1 MRTPATVV
9 PAFRDDLAVKRY
21 GDKIVVEDALRRL
34 RVPIDGLTLS
44 VIQALADGPQAPET
58 LTQALSAPRTELWRR
73 VALLNAHGLLETP
86 RAAAQ
91 CALHAHA
98 EEAAPWPKDQLGEA
112 PLHFPGGLQH
122 GCVACGACCHG
133 TDVGP
138 LKPDDIA
145 KVQEI
150 DWSPHLPGDVDREDW
165 LAEVETP
172 DGRTVTLM
180 GMRHG
185 RCVFLD
191 DDKLCVIHKVAGA
204 DQKPTICRQFPY
216 TFTRTPDGIDVSFS
230 MECRSWWQAR
240 LNGRPPAEDEAGIR
254 ALVLEGGPVVDL
266 PPVVAVWT
274 GVDCDYA
281 AWSALRAELIAG
293 VTAAPDVA
301 AMVAALVVPTRAL
314 FERLVASDDESE
326 LFAERAA
333 WGVPE
338 APAPSAMAIFGRQ
351 REALRT
357 RLSEGLAGLARG
369 FHAAGRGDEGDRT
382 ERLRW
387 GLDALL
393 SGRQVGDL
401 LRLPHEVEIWR
412 DMLLAALY
420 AHDPARRDDLL
431 AGISHLV
438 IRVLAGQLL
447 AGLLAQVG
455 LRGRTS
461 EQDVVDSMVLL
472 TKMLRGSAFS
482 QLLARARG
490 ELVGLFVW
498 NAEAFSTGATPRAPH
513 PKLDI
518 R

>member
-9 PAFRDDLAVKRY
+9 PAFRDDLAVKKY
-21 GDKIVVEDALRRL
+21 GDKLVVEDALRRV
-34 RVPIDGLTLS
+34 RVPIDALTLQ
-44 VIQALADGPQAPET
+44 VVQALADGPQPPDMLA
-58 LTQALSAPRTELWRR
+58 QALSAPRAELWRR
-73 VALLNAHGLLETP
+73 VSLLNAHGLLETP

-91 CALHAHA
+91 CALHAD
-98 EEAAPWPKDQLGEA
+98 AAAREPWPKDALGDA
-112 PLHFPGGLQH
+112 PLRFPGGLQH

-150 DWSPHLPGDVDREDW
+150 DWSPHLPDDVDREDW
-165 LAEVETP
+165 LVETEAP
-172 DGRTVTLM
+172 GGQTVTLM

-191 DDKLCVIHKVAGA
+191 GDKLCVIHKVAGA

-230 MECRSWWQAR
+230 MECRAWWQAR
-240 LNGRPPAEDEAGIR
+240 LAGSPPAEDEAGIR
-254 ALVLEGGPVVDL
+254 KLVAEGGPVVDL
-266 PPVVAVWT
+266 PPVVSVWT
-274 GVDCDYA
+274 GIDCDHA
-281 AWSALRAELIAG
+281 AWGALREELIAG

-301 AMVAALVVPTRAL
+301 AIVAALVGPTRAL
-314 FERLVASDDESE
+314 FARLVANDDDSE
-326 LFAERAA
+326 LFAERVA

-338 APAPSAMAIFGRQ
+338 GPAPDAVAAFGAQ
-351 REALRT
+351 LAALRG
-357 RLSEGLAGLARG
+357 RVADGLSGLARA
-369 FHAAGRGDEGDRT
+369 FHEAGRGDEGDRT
-382 ERLRW
+382 ARLRW
-387 GLDALL
+387 ALEALL
-393 SGRQVGDL
+393 DGRQVEDL
-401 LRLPHEVEIWR
+401 LRLEHETEIWR
-412 DMLLAALY
+412 DMVLAALY
-420 AHDPARRDDLL
+420 AHDPARRDYLL
-431 AGISHLV
+431 SGISHLV
-438 IRVLAGQLL
+438 LRVLAGQLL

-482 QLLARARG
+482 QLLGRARG

-498 NAEAFSTGATPRAPH
+498 NAEVFSVGAPPRAPH
-513 PKLDI
+513 PRLDI